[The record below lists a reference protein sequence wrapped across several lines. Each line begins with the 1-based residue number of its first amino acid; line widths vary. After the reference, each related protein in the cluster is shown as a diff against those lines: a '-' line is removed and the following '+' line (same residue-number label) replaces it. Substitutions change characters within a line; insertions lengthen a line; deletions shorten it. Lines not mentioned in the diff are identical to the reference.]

1 MDNSQQG
8 LSAKI
13 VDYIAARGQDKLE
26 KLDKDID
33 KLKLSANPADQAKLE
48 KLEQK
53 RLDEREKFIPANWL
67 TDAAKRAG
75 QLQLVSHA
83 PKFIHSDA
91 RATGVF
97 ALNSKADVDGTISTA
112 NIQRPAVDVIGN
124 AAALDVG
131 KLLQLE
137 DEGKALIDY
146 VAADDPSPLLPIAQ
160 NDEQATQWLAGF
172 KRAICVDKVTSH
184 KLAKQVYWPLDGG
197 DDAQQ
202 YHLLAPL
209 YATSLQHSIYET
221 INSTRFSETA
231 KAAKTARKEKILS
244 DVGVINFVGIAEQH
258 FGGTKPQNISQL
270 NSQRYG
276 KAYLMDASPPSWQT
290 IAKPPLNVKTIFAGI
305 FNHRAGKQG
314 RALRHYLEHVF
325 KQQSVKAIRDER
337 ADRIDQIV
345 DILFAYVGEIH
356 LFEPGW
362 TASADCQLSDAEQ
375 LLLDPKRRDSDEKF
389 ELKWDKKDWPEEI
402 AASLARWI
410 NRQLEGVKHKSEL
423 LAPGDVELV
432 QWKVLIAQK
441 LRVLKDDFREF
452 YIDCDDKEHN

>member
-1 MDNSQQG
+1 MNNAQQG

-13 VDYIAARGQDKLE
+13 VDYITARGHDKLE

-33 KLKLSANPADQAKLE
+33 KLKLSANQADQTKLE
-48 KLEQK
+48 QLEQK

-97 ALNSKADVDGTISTA
+97 ALNSNADSDGTISTA
-112 NIQRPAVDVIGN
+112 NIKRPAVDVIGN

-137 DEGKALIDY
+137 EGGKALIDY
-146 VAADDPSPLLPIAQ
+146 VAADDPSQLLPLAQ
-160 NDEQATQWLAGF
+160 NEEQATLWLVGF
-172 KRAICVDKVTSH
+172 KQAICVDKVSSH
-184 KLAKQVYWPLDGG
+184 KMAKQVYWPLDG
-197 DDAQQ
+197 DEEQQ

-209 YATSLQHSIYET
+209 YATSMQHSIYQT
-221 INSTRFSETA
+221 INSTRFSDTA
-231 KAAKTARKEKILS
+231 KAAKAARKEKAAN
-244 DVGVINFVGIAEQH
+244 DVGVVNFVGIAEQH

-276 KAYLMDASPPSWQT
+276 KGYLLDASAPSWQT
-290 IAKPPLNVKTIFAGI
+290 INKPPLKVKTIFAGI
-305 FNHRAGKQG
+305 FNYRAGKQG

-325 KQQSVKAIRDER
+325 KQQSVKEIRDER
-337 ADRIDQIV
+337 ADRIDQII
-345 DILFAYVGEIH
+345 DILFAYVSEVH
-356 LFEPGW
+356 QFDPGW
-362 TASADCQLSDAEQ
+362 TDSADCLLSDAEQ
-375 LLLDPKRRDSDEKF
+375 LLLDPKRRENDKVF
-389 ELKWDKKDWPEEI
+389 ESKWDKKDWPEEI

-410 NRQLEGVKHKSEL
+410 NRQLEGVKHKSKL
-423 LAPGDVELV
+423 LAPGDVEHV

-441 LRVLKDDFREF
+441 LRVLKDDFREY
-452 YIDCDDKEHN
+452 YIDCEDEGPR